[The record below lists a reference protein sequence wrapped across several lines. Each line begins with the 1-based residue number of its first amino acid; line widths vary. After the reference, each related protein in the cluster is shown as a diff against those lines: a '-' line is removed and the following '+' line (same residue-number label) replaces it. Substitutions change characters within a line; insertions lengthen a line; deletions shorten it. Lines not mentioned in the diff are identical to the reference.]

1 MDSPNQLLR
10 TARLRPKP
18 SWGQNFL
25 SDPQVLQR
33 IVDALAP
40 RPGETVLELGAGL
53 GHLTR
58 ALVETGAQ
66 VTAVEREREMVRI
79 LEALA
84 FPNLRILPA
93 NAADLDFATAAGA
106 RPVALVGNLPFHL
119 TSPILFQM
127 IAQWSSLSRAVV
139 TVQKEVAQRLAAPPG
154 GRTYGILSVLLGLFF
169 EIENLFELGPELFY
183 PPPKVRSAVVRLTAR
198 PRPLAEVSS
207 EERFQRLVKAAFG
220 QRRKTLL
227 NALKSA
233 AIATGERLREALER
247 AGVEPT
253 RRAETLSIEEFAALE
268 RALAAGS
275 SDG

>member
-1 MDSPNQLLR
+1 M
-10 TARLRPKP
+10 RPKR

-84 FPNLRILPA
+84 IPNLRILA
-93 NAADLDFATAAGA
+93 GNAADLDFATAAGA

-119 TSPILFQM
+119 TSPILFQA
-127 IAQWSSLSRAVV
+127 IAQWRSLSRAVF
-139 TVQKEVAQRLAAPPG
+139 TIQKEVALRLAAPPG
-154 GRTYGILSVLLGLFF
+154 GRSYGILSVLLGLYF

-183 PPPKVRSAVVRLTAR
+183 PPPKVRSAVIRLTAR
-198 PRPLAEVSS
+198 PHPLAEVSS
-207 EERFQRLVKAAFG
+207 DQRFQKLVKAAFG

-227 NALKSA
+227 NSLKSG
-233 AIATGERLREALER
+233 AIATPDHLGEALKQ

-268 RALAAGS
+268 RALAARS